1 MAERA
6 RVLVLDSRFYGDIA
20 DQLVAGAAAALDAAP
35 EAPRHERVSVPGAFE
50 LPAALAMA
58 IPGGRYDGFVA
69 LGCVIRG
76 ETSHYDH
83 VCAACAGGLATLSA
97 RHGIA
102 LGFGVITA
110 ETRDQAWERAAV
122 DRRNCGA
129 AAARA
134 CLAMMALRGVLAA
147 RARA

>member
-1 MAERA
+1 MVE

-58 IPGGRYDGFVA
+58 IRSGRYDGFVA

-76 ETSHYDH
+76 ETSHYEH
-83 VCAACAGGLATLSA
+83 VCTACAGGLATLSA

-110 ETRDQAWERAAV
+110 GTRDQAWERASV
-122 DRRNCGA
+122 ERRNCGA

-134 CLAMMALRGVLAA
+134 CLAMMAVRRALAT
-147 RARA
+147 RTRE

>member
-1 MAERA
+1 MVE

-35 EAPRHERVSVPGAFE
+35 EAPRHERISVPGAFE

-58 IPGGRYDGFVA
+58 IRSGRYDGFVA

-76 ETSHYDH
+76 ETSHYEH
-83 VCAACAGGLATLSA
+83 VCTACAGGLATLSA

-110 ETRDQAWERAAV
+110 GTRDQAWERASV
-122 DRRNCGA
+122 ERRNCSA

-134 CLAMMALRGVLAA
+134 CLAMMAVRRALAT
-147 RARA
+147 RTRE

>member
-1 MAERA
+1 MTE

-35 EAPRHERVSVPGAFE
+35 EAPRHERISVPGAFE

-58 IPGGRYDGFVA
+58 IRSGRYDGFVA
-69 LGCVIRG
+69 LGCVIQG
-76 ETSHYDH
+76 ETSHYEH
-83 VCAACAGGLATLSA
+83 VCTACAGGLATLSA
-97 RHGIA
+97 RHGVA

-110 ETRDQAWERAAV
+110 ETRDQAWERASV

-134 CLAMMALRGVLAA
+134 CLAMMAVRRALAT
-147 RARA
+147 RRRE

>member
-1 MAERA
+1 MAE

-20 DQLVAGAAAALDAAP
+20 DQLVAAAAAALDAAP
-35 EAPRHERVSVPGAFE
+35 AAPCHERISVPGAFE

-58 IPGGRYDGFVA
+58 IRSGRYDGFVA

-76 ETSHYDH
+76 ETSHYEH

-110 ETRDQAWERAAV
+110 ETRDQAWERASV

-129 AAARA
+129 AAAQA
-134 CLAMMALRGVLAA
+134 CLTMMAVRGALAT
-147 RARA
+147 RTRE

>member
-1 MAERA
+1 MVE

-35 EAPRHERVSVPGAFE
+35 EVPRHERISVPGAFE

-58 IPGGRYDGFVA
+58 IRSGRYGGFVA

-76 ETSHYDH
+76 ETSHYEH
-83 VCAACAGGLATLSA
+83 VCTACAGGLATLSA

-110 ETRDQAWERAAV
+110 GTRDQAWERASV
-122 DRRNCGA
+122 ERRNCGA

-134 CLAMMALRGVLAA
+134 CLAMMAVRRALAT
-147 RARA
+147 RTRE

>member
-1 MAERA
+1 MAERPS
-6 RVLVLDSRFYGDIA
+6 VLVLDSRFYREIA
-20 DQLVAGAAAALDAAP
+20 DRLVSGAAAELDAASVP
-35 EAPRHERVSVPGAFE
+35 YERVSVPGAYE

-58 IPGGRYDGFVA
+58 IRAARHEGYVA

-83 VCAACAGGLATLSA
+83 VCRESAHGLARLA
-97 RHGIA
+97 ADYGIA

-110 ETRDQAWERAAV
+110 ETRAQAEERAAV
-122 DRRNCGA
+122 DRRNVGG

-134 CLAMMALRGVLAA
+134 CLEMMAVR
-147 RARA
+147 RALSAPVRP

>member
-20 DQLVAGAAAALDAAP
+20 DQLVAGAVAVLDAAP
-35 EAPRHERVSVPGAFE
+35 EAPRHERISVPGAFE
-50 LPAALAMA
+50 LPAALALA
-58 IPGGRYDGFVA
+58 IPGGRYDGFIA

-83 VCAACAGGLATLSA
+83 VCTACAGGLATLSA

-134 CLAMMALRGVLAA
+134 CLAMMAVRGVLAA
-147 RARA
+147 RVWE

>member
-1 MAERA
+1 MAE

-20 DQLVAGAAAALDAAP
+20 DQLVAGAAAVLDAAP
-35 EAPRHERVSVPGAFE
+35 AAPRHERISVPGAFE

-58 IPGGRYDGFVA
+58 IGSGRYDGFVA

-76 ETSHYDH
+76 ETGHYEH
-83 VCAACAGGLATLSA
+83 VCAACAGGLATLSS

-102 LGFGVITA
+102 LGFGVVTA
-110 ETRDQAWERAAV
+110 ETRDQAWERASV

-134 CLAMMALRGVLAA
+134 CLAMMAVRSTLAT
-147 RARA
+147 RTRE

>member
-1 MAERA
+1 MVE
-6 RVLVLDSRFYGDIA
+6 RVLVLDSRFYSDIA

-35 EAPRHERVSVPGAFE
+35 EAPRHERISVPGAFE

-58 IPGGRYDGFVA
+58 IRSGRYDGFVA

-76 ETSHYDH
+76 ETSHYEH
-83 VCAACAGGLATLSA
+83 VCTACAGGLATLSA

-110 ETRDQAWERAAV
+110 GTRDQAWERASV
-122 DRRNCGA
+122 ERRNCGA

-134 CLAMMALRGVLAA
+134 CLAMMAVRRALAT
-147 RARA
+147 RTRE

>member
-1 MAERA
+1 MVE

-35 EAPRHERVSVPGAFE
+35 EAPRHERISVPGAFE

-58 IPGGRYDGFVA
+58 IQSGRYDGFVA

-76 ETSHYDH
+76 ETSHYEH
-83 VCAACAGGLATLSA
+83 VCTACAGGLATLSA

-110 ETRDQAWERAAV
+110 GTRDQAWERASV
-122 DRRNCGA
+122 ERRNCGA

-134 CLAMMALRGVLAA
+134 CLAMMAVRRALAT
-147 RARA
+147 RTRE

>member
-1 MAERA
+1 MAE

-20 DQLVAGAAAALDAAP
+20 DQLVAGATAALDAAP
-35 EAPRHERVSVPGAFE
+35 EAPRHERISVPGAFE

-58 IPGGRYDGFVA
+58 IRSGRYDGFVA
-69 LGCVIRG
+69 LGCVIQG
-76 ETSHYDH
+76 ETSHYEH
-83 VCAACAGGLATLSA
+83 VCTACAGGLATLSA
-97 RHGIA
+97 RHGVA

-110 ETRDQAWERAAV
+110 ETRDQAWERASV

-134 CLAMMALRGVLAA
+134 CLAMMAVRRALAT
-147 RARA
+147 RRRE

>member
-1 MAERA
+1 MAE

-35 EAPRHERVSVPGAFE
+35 EAPRHERISVPGAFE

-58 IPGGRYDGFVA
+58 IRSDRYDGFVA
-69 LGCVIRG
+69 LGCVIQG
-76 ETSHYDH
+76 ETSHYEH
-83 VCAACAGGLATLSA
+83 VCTACAGGLATLSA
-97 RHGIA
+97 RHGLA

-110 ETRDQAWERAAV
+110 ETRDQAWERASV

-134 CLAMMALRGVLAA
+134 CLAMMAVRRALAT
-147 RARA
+147 RTRE

>member
-1 MAERA
+1 MAE

-35 EAPRHERVSVPGAFE
+35 EAPRHERISVPGAFE

-58 IPGGRYDGFVA
+58 IRSDRYDGFIA
-69 LGCVIRG
+69 LGCVIQG
-76 ETSHYDH
+76 ETSHYEH
-83 VCAACAGGLATLSA
+83 VCTACAGGLATLSA
-97 RHGIA
+97 RHGLA

-110 ETRDQAWERAAV
+110 ETRDQAWERASV

-134 CLAMMALRGVLAA
+134 CLAMMAVRRALAT
-147 RARA
+147 RTRE